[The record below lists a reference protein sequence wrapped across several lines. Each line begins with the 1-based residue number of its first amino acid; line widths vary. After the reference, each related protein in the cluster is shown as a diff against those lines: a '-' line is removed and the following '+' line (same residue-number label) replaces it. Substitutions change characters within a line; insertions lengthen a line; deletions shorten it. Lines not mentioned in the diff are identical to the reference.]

1 MDAARLI
8 SERCKRIDTSA
19 VVRMFEL
26 GARLKDPVNLAI
38 GQPEFPV
45 PDVVKDAACEAIR
58 QDRNTYSVSQG
69 ILPLRQRLAAH
80 LRADLGWDLD
90 AERRSA
96 KGAALM
102 VNSGTSAALLTA
114 MMAVSEPGDEV
125 VIPDPYFGF
134 YPFMVMAA
142 GATPVY
148 CDTYPDF
155 RMTAERVE
163 RVLTPRTKAVLFNTP
178 GNPTGVVAT
187 RGECADL
194 LDLCRR
200 RNVLLI
206 SDEIYAE
213 LTYGGAAEASGM
225 CPSPGREPGA
235 SDSVLVVRG
244 FGKSYAVTGW
254 RLGYTTGPTPIIDAM
269 ERLQQM
275 MYICP
280 PTPLQWGVVP
290 AVGMEVSR
298 EAARYERRAA
308 YVHDRLS
315 SLTRVERPQG
325 SFYAFPEV
333 PRSLG
338 ISAGQFFERCLG
350 RNMLLMAGS
359 IVSRRDTHVRL
370 SFAVPDE
377 MLQRGIDIVA
387 DVMSGK

>member
-8 SERCKRIDTSA
+8 TDRCRRIDTSA

-26 GARLKDPVNLAI
+26 GARLKDPINLAI

-45 PDVVKDAACEAIR
+45 PDAVKDAACAAIR
-58 QDRNTYSVSQG
+58 EDRNTYSVSQG
-69 ILPLRQRLAAH
+69 ILPLRQKLAGH
-80 LRADLGWDLD
+80 LRTDLGWDLD
-90 AERRSA
+90 AERRRP
-96 KGAALM
+96 GGVALM

-114 MMAVSEPGDEV
+114 MMSVADAGDEV

-134 YPFMVMAA
+134 YPFMVIAA
-142 GATPVY
+142 GATPVC

-178 GNPTGVVAT
+178 GNPTGVVAS
-187 RGECADL
+187 RQECADL

-200 RNVLLI
+200 RNILLI

-213 LTYGGAAEASGM
+213 LTYGGAAEASGL
-225 CPSPGREPGA
+225 CPSPGRLPGA
-235 SDSVLVVRG
+235 EENTLVVRG

-254 RLGYTTGPTPIIDAM
+254 RLGYTAGPTAVIEAM

-308 YVHDRLS
+308 MVYERLS
-315 SLTRVERPQG
+315 KVTRLEKPRG

-333 PRSLG
+333 PAALG
-338 ISAGQFFERCLG
+338 MTGNQFFERCLA

-377 MLQRGIDIVA
+377 MLERGIDIVA
-387 DVMSGK
+387 EEMSRR